1 MYRIQKNVFISVRYK
16 NVDSHFWNLRLF
28 LSHLCQRQT
37 NIILPGSWTTFQTA
51 TTLIHS
57 PPSASA
63 CNLHSLLPGSLAINS
78 NSKYQ
83 TREKI
88 PYNALFQRTKWAC
101 SIGILR
107 KKLAYPLLELL
118 LSHSWKSAVVTEI
131 VGLHW
136 QLKSD
141 FFTLNLSRFIS
152 EVYSWMLD

>member
-83 TREKI
+83 TRYKI

-101 SIGILR
+101 LIGILS
-107 KKLAYPLLELL
+107 KGLFHCLLEFSLL
-118 LSHSWKSAVVTEI
+118 PLWRSAVATEN

-136 QLKSD
+136 QLKSG
-141 FFTLNLSRFIS
+141 FFTQSLSHFVITINS
-152 EVYSWMLD
+152 